1 MQLESALAPL
11 WGIDGA
17 VPHLEHQ
24 DQWSAPHPPLQ
35 PPTLG
40 RGRRE
45 ILHGCEGHQ
54 KPSHRAHGQHSA
66 TPSMVLTGQGA
77 WGLCHPPLLPPCLE
91 SCSRSG
97 VGGYLPSCD
106 ILWRQSRGGRWGSLC
121 AVRVGLH
128 HLAVHGHSEG
138 QAQDLHQRRAQ
149 PKDAHSQQV
158 FLEPHLH
165 CLITGRL
172 PPGARRV

>member
-1 MQLESALAPL
+1 MEVATTCFIEMQLESALAPL

-77 WGLCHPPLLPPCLE
+77 LGTLPPTAPAPLP
-91 SCSRSG
+91 G
-97 VGGYLPSCD
+97 VLQQEWGGWLSPQ
-106 ILWRQSRGGRWGSLC
+106 L
-121 AVRVGLH
+121 
-128 HLAVHGHSEG
+128 
-138 QAQDLHQRRAQ
+138 
-149 PKDAHSQQV
+149 
-158 FLEPHLH
+158 
-165 CLITGRL
+165 
-172 PPGARRV
+172 